1 MVVSLHLSSGLAKHS
16 QPELSNGR
24 GRNSM
29 VWGQN
34 LFLFPKVTEVL
45 KNQQIGKSLFP
56 QITSHNGT
64 TGSFCGEESVKPNF
78 HLALPSSTFDCRLS
92 NRGSD
97 FCQHVTV
104 ELYIRSLENHLGD
117 F

>member
-78 HLALPSSTFDCRLS
+78 HLTVTSLCEPSPLLLLTADYQTEGQISVSML
-92 NRGSD
+92 
-97 FCQHVTV
+97 
-104 ELYIRSLENHLGD
+104 L
-117 F
+117 